1 MVQNG
6 ERPIRKIG
14 VLTSG
19 GDCAG
24 LNAVIRAV
32 TDAATGRGWQVL
44 GLRHGHLGL
53 LQNPPDVVPLTADS
67 VRSDLLRL
75 GGTVLGT
82 TTKGDPF
89 AYPGHDGVKTDR
101 SAEVL
106 AALKALAIDA
116 LVVIGGDGSM

>member
-1 MVQNG
+1 MTQVKMFA
-6 ERPIRKIG
+6 IRKIG

-32 TDAATGRGWQVL
+32 TDAATNRGWEVI
-44 GLRHGHLGL
+44 GLRNGHLGL
-53 LQNPPDVVPLTADS
+53 LNDPPDILPLTADA
-67 VRSDLLRL
+67 VRGDLLRA

-89 AYPGHDGVKTDR
+89 KFPGTNGTTSDR
-101 SAEVL
+101 SEDVR
-106 AALKALAIDA
+106 AAIRKLGLDA
-116 LVVIGGDGSM
+116 LV

>member
-1 MVQNG
+1 MTQEV

-32 TDAATGRGWQVL
+32 TDAAAGRGWEVL
-44 GLRHGHLGL
+44 GLKNGHLGL
-53 LQNPPDVVPLTADS
+53 LKSPPDVLPLTVDS
-67 VRSDLLRL
+67 VRSDLLRA

-89 AYPGHDGVKTDR
+89 AYPGPNGTKVDR
-101 SAEVL
+101 SADVL
-106 AALKALAIDA
+106 AALHALAI
-116 LVVIGGDGSM
+116 

>member
-1 MVQNG
+1 TSGERAAPQPTACANPIPPSRYATGGRSMVQNG

-53 LQNPPDVVPLTADS
+53 LQNPPDVVPLTAES
-67 VRSDLLRL
+67 VRRDLLRL

-82 TTKGDPF
+82 TT
-89 AYPGHDGVKTDR
+89 
-101 SAEVL
+101 
-106 AALKALAIDA
+106 
-116 LVVIGGDGSM
+116 